1 MGGFFREKCLF
12 RSGGSGGREYH
23 PLAESLGEKEGEMPN
38 RFFRTA
44 FMVLVALFMITEVL
58 AAQERGPS
66 TREERERVL
75 QMTRSSELDL
85 LNGSSDLDRFWFI
98 QFIASVPDITIRI
111 GSVAM
116 WCTESF
122 LQTER
127 EQAFILYHFML
138 SAVSAIINN
147 PEISNDPEAVDTAG
161 VEGVIRAYKN
171 LLQADPGRRSS
182 VFDEAVTS
190 QEKGN
195 LREFVKKLREKEK

>member
-1 MGGFFREKCLF
+1 
-12 RSGGSGGREYH
+12 
-23 PLAESLGEKEGEMPN
+23 MPN

-127 EQAFILYHFML
+127 EQAFILYQFML

-147 PEISNDPEAVDTAG
+147 P
-161 VEGVIRAYKN
+161 
-171 LLQADPGRRSS
+171 
-182 VFDEAVTS
+182 
-190 QEKGN
+190 
-195 LREFVKKLREKEK
+195 